1 MKFGLATLG
10 LAALAEA
17 SPFYGWYAPVYA
29 PVVKLGPKHEWVEGY
44 GYAIP
49 QAKAAEERK
58 KREADA
64 AVLGSASTAPD
75 VPLVAAPYAA
85 PVPHALLAAGP
96 HSATVEHVG
105 TEVIPGAVTEGEPV
119 ALPGV
124 VPVGY
129 AAHPYGYGLWGRKK
143 REAEAK
149 PEAEAAAD
157 AYYGYYGHP
166 GYYGGRYY
174 GLGYRGYYG
183 HGYGFGYYGKK

>member
-17 SPFYGWYAPVYA
+17 SPFYGYYAPVYA

-64 AVLGSASTAPD
+64 AVLGSASSAPAVD
-75 VPLVAAPYAA
+75 LVAAPYAA

-149 PEAEAAAD
+149 PEAEAD
-157 AYYGYYGHP
+157 AYYYGYYGHP
-166 GYYGGRYY
+166 GYYGGRYAY

-183 HGYGFGYYGKK
+183 HAYGYGYYGKK

>member
-1 MKFGLATLG
+1 MSLLLKGLATLG

-17 SPFYGWYAPVYA
+17 NPWYGWYGYA

-129 AAHPYGYGLWGRKK
+129 AGRKMF
-143 REAEAK
+143 RF
-149 PEAEAAAD
+149 
-157 AYYGYYGHP
+157 
-166 GYYGGRYY
+166 
-174 GLGYRGYYG
+174 YRVA
-183 HGYGFGYYGKK
+183 HKEWPP